1 MSPFDAYCWNLR
13 TALKESGLSRAELAA
28 RLGVKAATIKSWVVG
43 RRSPTVRRL
52 LDLAGVLGLDPGRL
66 FVPPEDAPAA
76 TTCTACGQVFGRQIG
91 YRIHLALRAKEDPAH
106 AGLLMAG

>member
-13 TALKESGLSRAELAA
+13 VALKESGLSRAELAA

-52 LDLAGVLGLDPGRL
+52 LDLATVLGIDAGTL
-66 FVPPEDAPAA
+66 FHEPSDVPIA
-76 TTCTACGQVFGRQIG
+76 TTCTACGQVFGRSIG
-91 YRIHLALRAKEDPAH
+91 YRIHLALRAKECPAH
-106 AGLLMAG
+106 AGLLQAG